1 MNKNYKENNLYEYDA
16 ELEYLFSLQSNYCI
30 YFQVNSNGSLIAI
43 WKIKFKIIKSN

>member
-1 MNKNYKENNLYEYDA
+1 MNKNYKENNLYDYDL

-30 YFQVNSNGSLIAI
+30 YFQVNSNGNLIAI